1 MADEPVPVG
10 ASNERV
16 RATYDRVAGV
26 YERLLG
32 PVEAPSQRRA
42 VALLAAEADLGLA
55 GARVVE
61 VGCGPG
67 GRLADL
73 RRRVGQ
79 DGTVVGLDA
88 APAMADRAQGRGGTA
103 VLGDARRLPLAA
115 GSVDAVC
122 ALDVLELFS
131 ASDLR
136 RVLREVTR
144 VLRPGGLL
152 CVAAMTTADVPDSRF
167 LRAYERLYRGVPGA
181 GRVGCRPVDVGGALA
196 ETGFAVVRRE
206 RAVRAGVWPVACVVA
221 RPR

>member
-1 MADEPVPVG
+1 VADEIPVG

-16 RATYDRVAGV
+16 RATYDRAAGV

-42 VALLAAEADLGLA
+42 IALLAAETDLG

-61 VGCGPG
+61 AGCGPG
-67 GRLADL
+67 ARLADL
-73 RRRVGQ
+73 RGRVGP

-88 APAMADRAQGRGGTA
+88 APGMAERARGRGGQV
-103 VLGDARRLPLAA
+103 VLGDARRLPLAT

-131 ASDLR
+131 TADLR
-136 RVLREVTR
+136 RVLREVRR
-144 VLRPGGLL
+144 VLRPDGLL
-152 CVAAMTTADVPDSRF
+152 CAVAMTTEDVPGSRF
-167 LRAYERLYRGVPGA
+167 LRGYERLYRAVPGA

-196 ETGFAVVRRE
+196 ETGFAVARRE

-221 RPR
+221 RPG